1 MKVDKTVLKETKFI
15 TAFVVIFSALMQAV
29 FLCIAKWD
37 YTVLLGNIWGDL
49 VAVGNLFVMGLFV
62 QKAVTQNK
70 DEARQTVRASQS
82 IRFVGIFALTVI
94 GVLIP
99 FLNSVAVII
108 PLIFPRIAIMFR
120 PLIDKNK

>member
-15 TAFVVIFSALMQAV
+15 AAFVVIFSALMQAV
-29 FLCIAKWD
+29 FLCTGSWN

-49 VAVGNLFVMGLFV
+49 VAIGNFFVMGLFV